1 MDGADRSMPSRFLV
15 FCNVGQVPFNN
26 NLLPPVRAFERRGEV
41 RLVEPFR
48 LDGFQSTGGAAPVRV
63 PDGEVRRIAS
73 EFAAELVLC
82 VGGAIFITPAARAC
96 FPPETIFV
104 GIALSDPLGLEASM
118 AIAPEFDLFYTQD
131 PQTIPAYAENGISAR
146 RCDLAIDPRLYY
158 PETSELECD
167 VVFVGKWTAYR
178 DALIRELAQRSDVRV
193 YGHAGEGRWGL
204 PVHPPLDRPDDL
216 RRAMCSAR
224 LAIDFARVEQPGKLY
239 DGSFRMTPRA
249 QIAAA
254 CGVACLTEGFAG
266 LEEFFSP
273 GSEIETFSDADDLV
287 VKALALLD
295 DTDRRGRIAAAAR
308 RRVLAG
314 QTWDHRAQ
322 QILDDVG
329 DLNNPR

>member
-15 FCNVGQVPFNN
+15 FSNVGQVPFNN

-48 LDGFQSTGGAAPVRV
+48 LDGFQSTGGARPAQV
-63 PDGEVRRIAS
+63 PDDEVRRIAS

-82 VGGAIFITPAARAC
+82 VGGAIFITQAARAC

-146 RCDLAIDPRLYY
+146 RCDLAIDRRLYY
-158 PETSELECD
+158 PETSEIECD

-178 DALIRELAQRSDVRV
+178 DALIRELARCSDVRV
-193 YGHAGEGRWGL
+193 YGHAAESRWGL
-204 PVHPPLDRPDDL
+204 PVHPPLDSPDEL
-216 RRAMCSAR
+216 RRAMCRSR
-224 LAIDFARVEQPGKLY
+224 LALDFALVEQPGKLY

-254 CGVACLTEGFAG
+254 CGVACLIEGFAG

-287 VKALALLD
+287 MTVMALLD
-295 DTDRRGRIAAAAR
+295 DIERRKGIAEAAH
-308 RRVLAG
+308 RRVLAE
-314 QTWDHRAQ
+314 QTWDHRAS
-322 QILDDVG
+322 QILDDVRELRNG
-329 DLNNPR
+329 R